1 MSTSS
6 YLTGKL
12 AISTLALCCLA
23 NAFPAVPAP
32 QTNPSRPNEDIS
44 AIGHRTVGK
53 GVNLYSLEREQKLGE
68 QMNKE
73 VELASRLLDDPV
85 VTEYVNRIV
94 QKIALNSDAR
104 IPITIRVIDS
114 DVPDGF
120 TMPGG
125 FQYINTGL
133 ILQTESEGE
142 LAGLLARGV
151 AHTALRS
158 STILAT
164 QGELMQLAT
173 IPLTILGP
181 GSWAGY
187 GIY

>member
-73 VELASRLLDDPV
+73 VELASRL
-85 VTEYVNRIV
+85 
-94 QKIALNSDAR
+94 NSDAR

-142 LAGLLARGV
+142 LAGLLARGI

-164 QGELMQLAT
+164 QGELM
-173 IPLTILGP
+173 
-181 GSWAGY
+181 
-187 GIY
+187 